1 MGALTGSMTPTA
13 YYVEGDLPDDFRN
26 VFTKALGSR
35 KFREIEV
42 ESDQDESLGWVDV
55 SDPFDTEFM
64 IERVVWNDYVL
75 FALRQDQ
82 LRIPPAVFRLH
93 FRRALTDYLDSQD
106 RERATRAEEEEVRD
120 MLEKQLRRRV
130 LPSIRIFEVAWNLD
144 RGEVWLFTPNK
155 RVNEI
160 FLDLFSDTFG
170 MVLIPRNAYS
180 RLERAGLDQEALDR
194 ISALEPTAFAVPPQH
209 G

>member
-1 MGALTGSMTPTA
+1 MARHG
-13 YYVEGDLPDDFRN
+13 
-26 VFTKALGSR
+26 FTDIA
-35 KFREIEV
+35 V
-42 ESDQDESLGWVDV
+42 ESEDSESWGWVNIH
-55 SDPFDTEFM
+55 DPFDTELRIDTVHWGSYF
-64 IERVVWNDYVL
+64 L
-75 FALRQDQ
+75 FGLRQDV
-82 LRIPPAVFRLH
+82 LRVPASLMKLYLTQRHNAFLAEFGKDRLT
-93 FRRALTDYLDSQD
+93 RSEKDNIKELLE
-106 RERATRAEEEEVRD
+106 RE
-120 MLEKQLRRRV
+120 LRRKT
-130 LPSIRIFEVAWNLD
+130 LPSIKVHDVAWNLD

>member
-1 MGALTGSMTPTA
+1 MGALTGSMTTSA
-13 YYVEGDLPDDFRN
+13 YYVDGDLPDDFREAF
-26 VFTKALGSR
+26 VKALR
-35 KFREIEV
+35 TRRFREIEI

-82 LRIPPAVFRLH
+82 LRIPPAAFRLH
-93 FRRALTDYLDSQD
+93 FRRALADYLASQD

-144 RGEVWLFTPNK
+144 RGELWLFTSNK

-160 FLDLFSDTFG
+160 FLDLFTDTFG
-170 MVLIPRNAYS
+170 LVLIPRNAYS
-180 RLERAGLDQEALDR
+180 RLERAGLDAEALDR
-194 ISALEPTAFAVPPQH
+194 VSALEPTAFAVPPQR